1 MMRPTYSYGL
11 AKSICSG
18 LQRADKMATWSKTE
32 TSKALAIIIWHMR
45 IKDSDYVWD
54 RPALLASK
62 LRPADPLAARQDGIR
77 GQRR

>member
-1 MMRPTYSYGL
+1 MIISY
-11 AKSICSG
+11 
-18 LQRADKMATWSKTE
+18 
-32 TSKALAIIIWHMR
+32 MR